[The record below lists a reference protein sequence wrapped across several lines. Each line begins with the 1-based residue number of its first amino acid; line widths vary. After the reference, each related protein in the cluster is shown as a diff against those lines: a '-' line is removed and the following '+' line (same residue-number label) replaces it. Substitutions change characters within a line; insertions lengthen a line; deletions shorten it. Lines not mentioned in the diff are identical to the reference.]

1 MLLFTAA
8 AKSLPSVRAGFVRVA
23 RPAVATIMGV
33 GRALHHRREIM
44 RLGELDERGLKD
56 IGLLRSDL
64 DGALA
69 SSWLTD
75 PSKLLAQRAD
85 SSAGIAERRRRQAVR
100 LADTAPL
107 PMSDAGRILARCA

>member
-1 MLLFTAA
+1 MLLMTFA
-8 AKSLPSVRAGFVRVA
+8 AKSLSSVPAGTVRIAGTV
-23 RPAVATIMGV
+23 VTQIVGI
-33 GRALHHRREIM
+33 GRAILHRREIM

-69 SSWLTD
+69 TSWLTD
-75 PSKLLAQRAD
+75 PSKVLASRSQASAD
-85 SSAGIAERRRRQAVR
+85 VAGQRRRQAVR